1 MGTIYENITKLCDEN
16 GIKPGKM
23 CGDLA
28 LSRSLMSDL
37 KMGRKKGIT
46 DKTAVKIANYF
57 NVSIDRVIGGTEKE
71 KAPGTEAEGELLEYL
86 EELRTRPETR
96 TLLEASRGMTKEQ
109 VEKMAEF
116 AKLLRGGD

>member
-23 CGDLA
+23 CGDLS

-57 NVSIDRVIGGTEKE
+57 NVSIDRVIGGTETE
-71 KAPGTEAEGELLEYL
+71 KAPADDGEDLAEYL
-86 EELRTRPETR
+86 QDLRERPETR

-116 AKLLRGGD
+116 AKMLRGGD

>member
-1 MGTIYENITKLCDEN
+1 MGTIYENITNLCNER

-37 KMGRKKGIT
+37 KMGRKNGIT

-57 NVSIDRVIGGTEKE
+57 NVSIDRVIGGAETK
-71 KAPGTEAEGELLEYL
+71 KSPTTEGE
-86 EELRTRPETR
+86 
-96 TLLEASRGMTKEQ
+96 GITKEQ
-109 VEKMAEF
+109 IKIALFGDDAGDISDEDLDNAVQF
-116 AKLLRGGD
+116 ARFAARERKQRGDNK